1 MRTPLLLALLA
12 LASVA
17 TAETTRPAESTQPA
31 ETTRPAASS
40 KEAAPKE
47 KATSSGAATV
57 GAPAPALSIT
67 GPDGAV
73 TSESLAGKPVVL
85 AFWATWDKASPRL
98 LEALDALHREHAG
111 AGLVVLSTSVD
122 DGRNKHKVAPYV
134 AGRGHTYPVHYD
146 TSGANLTRW
155 SGESRPA
162 FHAVV
167 GKDGTV
173 VHLGRET
180 TPEAL
185 ASLAAAARGAL

>member
-12 LASVA
+12 LASLA
-17 TAETTRPAESTQPA
+17 TAETTQPAESSQPA
-31 ETTRPAASS
+31 ETTRPAAS
-40 KEAAPKE
+40 PKE
-47 KATSSGAATV
+47 EATSSGGATV
-57 GAPAPALSIT
+57 GAAAPALSIT

-155 SGESRPA
+155 SGESRPS
-162 FHAVV
+162 FYAVV
-167 GKDGTV
+167 GRDGTV

-185 ASLAAAARGAL
+185 ASLAAAARGAM